1 MNFSISLNT
10 TFTYAI
16 EPSGVIAFCIFGIV
30 GVVAYALHSHYAKKA
45 KHSQNI
51 EHQ

>member
-30 GVVAYALHSHYAKKA
+30 GVIAYTLHSHYTKKHA
-45 KHSQNI
+45 QSECKQD
-51 EHQ
+51 